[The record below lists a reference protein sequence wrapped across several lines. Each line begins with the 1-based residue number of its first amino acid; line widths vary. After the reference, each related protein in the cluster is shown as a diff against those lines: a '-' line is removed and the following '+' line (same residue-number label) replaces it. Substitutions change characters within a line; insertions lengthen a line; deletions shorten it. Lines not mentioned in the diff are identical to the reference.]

1 MSPTTRS
8 AGIAAVLALLVLAL
22 GPLLPLLGFIALLV
36 AVAVDA
42 HAVSGPPAVEIEVA
56 ETLARG
62 VGTRL
67 AIAVAPGAQR
77 RALIR
82 QACPAGISATPNDGE
97 GSLHATLTASVRG
110 RHTLPGPAIRLVGPL
125 GLASWDHRGS
135 SHKLVVY
142 PDLPAARRLA
152 HAVRTRSL
160 GAPLRQRGPLGIGT
174 EFELV
179 REHVDGDDIRQ
190 MNWLATAR
198 VGRAMTN
205 QFRLDSERDVLC
217 LIDCGRLMTV
227 PIGDRSRL
235 DIALDATAAIALA
248 TEELGD
254 RCGAVAFDTGVRCSV
269 APSHRAATRVVRAVF
284 DLEARPVESD
294 YESAFALAGARK
306 HMVAVFF
313 TDLLDERAA
322 QALLGAAAIL
332 SRRHSIL
339 VASPRD
345 PAIDAVP
352 DREPREPR
360 EVYETAVALDVL
372 AARAAAVTRLRR
384 YSDAIVEA
392 PPSTF
397 SAACVRAYLRIKA
410 RARA

>member
-1 MSPTTRS
+1 V
-8 AGIAAVLALLVLAL
+8 AALALLVLAL

-36 AVAVDA
+36 AMAVDA
-42 HAVSGPPAVEIEVA
+42 RAVARSPAVKMEVA

-67 AIAVAPGAQR
+67 EITVAPGAQR

-82 QACPAGISATPNDGE
+82 QACPAGISAIPNEGE
-97 GSLHATLTASVRG
+97 ATLHATLTASIRG

-135 SHKLVVY
+135 SHDLVVY

-152 HAVRTRSL
+152 RAVRTRSL
-160 GAPLRQRGPLGIGT
+160 GAPVRQRGPLGIGT

-198 VGRAMTN
+198 LGHAMTN

-227 PIGDRSRL
+227 PIGERSRL

-248 TEELGD
+248 TEVLGD
-254 RCGAVAFDTGVRCSV
+254 RCGAVAFDSAVRRSV
-269 APSHRAATRVVRAVF
+269 EPSHRSAASVVRALF
-284 DLEARPVESD
+284 DLEARTVESD
-294 YESAFALAGARK
+294 YERAFAIAGARK
-306 HMVAVFF
+306 RMIAVFF

-322 QALLGAAAIL
+322 QALVSAAAVL
-332 SRRHSIL
+332 SRRHSII

-372 AARAAAVTRLRR
+372 AARAAAAARLRR

-392 PPSTF
+392 PPSSF